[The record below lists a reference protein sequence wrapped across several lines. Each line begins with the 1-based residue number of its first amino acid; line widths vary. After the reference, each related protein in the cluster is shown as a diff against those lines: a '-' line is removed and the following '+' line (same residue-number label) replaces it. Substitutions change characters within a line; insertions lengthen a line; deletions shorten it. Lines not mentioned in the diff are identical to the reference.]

1 MADAILRSSGPPDSG
16 CAEVVR
22 TSEALARR
30 GVRRPRLRGD
40 RPRLHPGSNHL
51 LRSRAIDGGRVET
64 DGAVYDLVDPGPVM
78 VSAASAAVHG
88 LRPEDLRGA
97 SSAEAA
103 REALRAAL
111 SRRYLITWHGHVEA
125 SFLGVLFGTTPRR
138 WLRRSVDV
146 RWLAL
151 ALLGAEGACLTLSEA
166 ADRFEVPVAAPHHAL
181 DDALVTANLFL
192 VTAAQLGSEG
202 LRTARDALRMG
213 RARGPSSRRPVVP
226 R

>member
-1 MADAILRSSGPPDSG
+1 VRYSDPVGRLIPAAPKSSERRRRWQDAAFAALDF
-16 CAEVVR
+16 
-22 TSEALARR
+22 EATGLDFTRDR
-30 GVRRPRLRGD
+30 IISFGV
-40 RPRLHPGSNHL
+40 L
-51 LRSRAIDGGRVET
+51 LIDGGRVET
-64 DGAVYDLVDPGPVM
+64 DGAVHDLVDPGPVM
-78 VSAASAAVHG
+78 VSAASVAVHG

-103 REALRAAL
+103 REALRVAL

-125 SFLGVLFGTTPRR
+125 SFLGVLYGTTPRR

-146 RWLAL
+146 RWLVL
-151 ALLGAEGACLTLSEA
+151 ALLGAEGVRLTLSEA

-213 RARGPSSRRPVVP
+213 RAREPSSRRPVVP

>member
-1 MADAILRSSGPPDSG
+1 MRYSVPVGRLIPAAPKSSERRRRWQDAAFAALDFEATGLDFTRDRIISFGSADRWRPGRD
-16 CAEVVR
+16 
-22 TSEALARR
+22 RR
-30 GVRRPRLRGD
+30 GRVRPR
-40 RPRLHPGSNHL
+40 
-51 LRSRAIDGGRVET
+51 RSRSGDGFRGV
-64 DGAVYDLVDPGPVM
+64 GGCSW
-78 VSAASAAVHG
+78 SAT
-88 LRPEDLRGA
+88 RDLRGA

>member
-1 MADAILRSSGPPDSG
+1 VGRLIPAAPTSSDRRRRWQDAAYAALDFEATGLDFTRDRIISFG
-16 CAEVVR
+16 VV
-22 TSEALARR
+22 
-30 GVRRPRLRGD
+30 P
-40 RPRLHPGSNHL
+40 
-51 LRSRAIDGGRVET
+51 IDDGRVET
-64 DGAVYDLVDPGPVM
+64 EGAVYDLVDPGPVM
-78 VSAASAAVHG
+78 VSAASVAVHG

-103 REALRAAL
+103 REALRVAL

-146 RWLAL
+146 RWLVL
-151 ALLGAEGACLTLSEA
+151 ALLGAEGARLTLSEA
-166 ADRFEVPVAAPHHAL
+166 AERFEVPVSAPHHAL

-192 VTAAQLGSEG
+192 VTATQLGSEG
-202 LRTARDALRMG
+202 LKTARDALRMG
-213 RARGPSSRRPVVP
+213 RARGRLSRRPLLP